1 MGPVNIPHLTCLE
14 SILDSTD
21 TFLSPFRQIIPP
33 PPKKWKFFIQDD
45 FLKLLKLQCC
55 RRVCCAFASVDLFTV
70 KKCPLRCQPS
80 HHFQR
85 KPHISMHVSTKSGK
99 STMETLQIWVNIS
112 SSNYELILCS
122 YGERHQ
128 WNCFFFPCLATLRR
142 IDLTGNVISE
152 IDDGAFSKLHNLEE
166 LILEENRLT
175 KLPMLP
181 TKLVSFNANNNKL
194 RTQGVK
200 ANAFKVSCL
209 HFQTEDADIA
219 YCISLLFFN
228 PVWLVG
234 RTHICNLLLQK
245 LTRLAYLYLGNNEL
259 TAVPQLPESLHV
271 VHLHVSWSMITI
283 IRVGLSVTFCLI
295 CQKHYILALVSCV
308 CSAE

>member
-1 MGPVNIPHLTCLE
+1 MGPDNFPHLTCLE
-14 SILDSTD
+14 SILDCTD
-21 TFLSPFRQIIPP
+21 TFLSPFSQIIQKTNLKVFQTRWFPHIAILP
-33 PPKKWKFFIQDD
+33 VLPTCLLCVCLSGSVYCEEVSPEMSTVPSLPKETAYLYARFNKIRKINNGDFADMGKYKFFQ
-45 FLKLLKLQCC
+45 LWTNLTLLQWMTPVKLCF
-55 RRVCCAFASVDLFTV
+55 VLFF
-70 KKCPLRCQPS
+70 S
-80 HHFQR
+80 
-85 KPHISMHVSTKSGK
+85 
-99 STMETLQIWVNIS
+99 
-112 SSNYELILCS
+112 
-122 YGERHQ
+122 
-128 WNCFFFPCLATLRR
+128 CLATLRR

-209 HFQTEDADIA
+209 HLKIFLHILTFFYFDI
-219 YCISLLFFN
+219 L
-228 PVWLVG
+228 WLVS
-234 RTHICNLLLQK
+234 RTHICDLLLQK

-283 IRVGLSVTFCLI
+283 IRVGLSVI
-295 CQKHYILALVSCV
+295 CQKHYFLALVSCV